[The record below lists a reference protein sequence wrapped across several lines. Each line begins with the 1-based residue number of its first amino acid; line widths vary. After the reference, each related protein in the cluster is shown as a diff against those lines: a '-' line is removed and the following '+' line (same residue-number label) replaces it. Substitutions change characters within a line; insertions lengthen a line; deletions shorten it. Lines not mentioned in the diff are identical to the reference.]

1 MIVFNSVN
9 KFISI
14 IFVIS
19 FLNFLIFA
27 FAGPGYQIGLFHWR
41 TGLLV
46 IMKYSAFISIP
57 LLAIIVLIIIT
68 TLIGKFELNVKSKK
82 ILRVALI
89 FPIIVLVF
97 VLYWKNTLS
106 KYPYIHDITTDF
118 DNPPQFTFAEELRNS
133 EAGSSPITYD
143 GSMKVERGPFTGTLS
158 ELQKEYYPDISNFIV
173 NRSISEIKNIIE
185 VAMLSSGIKI
195 SGYNEE
201 NFTIEG
207 MEKSTFFGFTDD
219 IAVRMIKLGSKEVLV
234 DIRSKSRQGASDL
247 GINAKRIEK
256 LKASILSKIN

>member
-1 MIVFNSVN
+1 MFNSVN

-27 FAGPGYQIGLFHWR
+27 LAGPGYQIGLLHWR

-46 IMKYSAFISIP
+46 IMKYTAFISIP
-57 LLAIIVLIIIT
+57 LLALIVLTIIT
-68 TLIGKFELNVKSKK
+68 NLIGKFELNVKSKK
-82 ILRVALI
+82 LQIIALI

-97 VLYWKNTLS
+97 VLYWKNALS

-143 GSMKVERGPFTGTLS
+143 GSMKVKRGPFTGTLS
-158 ELQKEYYPDISNFIV
+158 ELQKEHYPNISNFIIKKP
-173 NRSISEIKNIIE
+173 ISELKKIIE
-185 VAMLSSGIKI
+185 VVMLSNGMKI

-207 MEKSTFFGFTDD
+207 IEKSTFFGFTDD
-219 IAVRMIKLGSKEVLV
+219 VAIRMLKVGGGEVLI

-247 GINAKRIEK
+247 GQNAKRIER
-256 LKASILSKIN
+256 LKASILSKVN

>member
-1 MIVFNSVN
+1 MFNSVN

-27 FAGPGYQIGLFHWR
+27 LAGPGYQIGLLHWR

-46 IMKYSAFISIP
+46 IMKYAAFISIP
-57 LLAIIVLIIIT
+57 LLALIVLTIIT

-82 ILRVALI
+82 LLIIALI

-106 KYPYIHDITTDF
+106 KYPYINDITTDF

-143 GSMKVERGPFTGTLS
+143 GSMKVKRGEFL
-158 ELQKEYYPDISNFIV
+158 
-173 NRSISEIKNIIE
+173 
-185 VAMLSSGIKI
+185 
-195 SGYNEE
+195 
-201 NFTIEG
+201 
-207 MEKSTFFGFTDD
+207 
-219 IAVRMIKLGSKEVLV
+219 
-234 DIRSKSRQGASDL
+234 
-247 GINAKRIEK
+247 
-256 LKASILSKIN
+256 

>member
-1 MIVFNSVN
+1 MFNSVN
-9 KFISI
+9 KLISI

-27 FAGPGYQIGLFHWR
+27 LAGPGYQIGFLHWR

-46 IMKYSAFISIP
+46 IMKYTAFISIP
-57 LLAIIVLIIIT
+57 LLALIVLTIIT

-82 ILRVALI
+82 LQIIALI
-89 FPIIVLVF
+89 FPIIVLIF

-118 DNPPQFTFAEELRNS
+118 DNPPQFTFAEELRDN

-158 ELQKEYYPDISNFIV
+158 ELQKEHYPNISNFIV
-173 NRSISEIKNIIE
+173 NKSISELKNIIE
-185 VAMLSSGIKI
+185 AAMLGNGMKI
-195 SGYNEE
+195 SGYNED

-207 MEKSTFFGFTDD
+207 TETSTFYGFTDD
-219 IAVRMIKLGSKEVLV
+219 VAIRMSEVDGREVLV

-247 GINAKRIEK
+247 GQNAKRIER
-256 LKASILSKIN
+256 LKASILSKVN